1 MKKPILILLGVFV
14 FALFLTSIS
23 VNADFDDDQ
32 HGRPLEVV
40 LQEIREKYG
49 ISPDEAIN
57 PRKVSDED
65 LEELGEAVMSIMH
78 PDPKVHRLMDDMM
91 GGEGS
96 ERLASM
102 HHTMGYNYLSGNTN
116 KTFFQNKGASVFGGM
131 MGPGMMGG
139 GMMGYGMM
147 GRGSMFFP
155 FGGWIMWLLII
166 IVIGVVVYLIIRT
179 QKTGRVS
186 GAVLSRDETALD
198 IAKKRYARGE
208 ITKDEYESI
217 KQNL

>member
-1 MKKPILILLGVFV
+1 MKKSILILFGVFV
-14 FALFLTSIS
+14 LTMFLTGISIS
-23 VNADFDDDQ
+23 ADSNEDQ
-32 HGRPLEVV
+32 HGKSLEVV

-57 PRKVSDED
+57 PRKVNDED
-65 LEELGEAVMSIMH
+65 LEEIGEAAMSIMH

-96 ERLASM
+96 ESLASM
-102 HHTMGYNYLSGNTN
+102 HRTMGYNYLSGNV
-116 KTFFQNKGASVFGGM
+116 NKGFSQNRRGPGFSGM
-131 MGPGMMGG
+131 MGPNMMGG

-147 GRGSMFFP
+147 GRGAMFFP
-155 FGGWIMWLLII
+155 FGGWIMWILII
-166 IVIGVVVYLIIRT
+166 VVIGVVVYLITRT

-186 GAVLSRDETALD
+186 GTVLSREETALD

-217 KQNL
+217 KQDL

>member
-1 MKKPILILLGVFV
+1 MKKTILILLGVFV
-14 FALFLTSIS
+14 FALYLTSMS
-23 VNADFDDDQ
+23 ANADFDEDQ
-32 HGRPLEVV
+32 HGKPLEAV

-49 ISPDEAIN
+49 ISPDETIN

-91 GGEGS
+91 GGEES
-96 ERLASM
+96 ESLASM
-102 HHTMGYNYLSGNTN
+102 HRTMGYNYLSGNVN
-116 KTFFQNKGASVFGGM
+116 RGFSQNRRGLGFNGM
-131 MGPGMMGG
+131 MGSNMMGG

-147 GRGSMFFP
+147 GRGAMFFP